1 MEAAPFIA
9 VSLFLLI
16 AMGLIVGLL
25 AIKYRKS
32 KGRNSPD
39 EPKQ

>member
-9 VSLFLLI
+9 VSLLLLI
-16 AMGLIVGLL
+16 VLGVGVGLF
-25 AIKYRKS
+25 AIKYRNA

-39 EPKQ
+39 EPKD